1 MTGMQDDK
9 FIDTSVLVYAFDNA
23 NQKKHAITTNL
34 INNILNKGGRVIIS
48 NQVLLELYNVLTRF
62 ISKPLAAEEAKS
74 IILDFFDSQDW
85 IKLDYSTSTTKRA
98 ITVATDIKVSIW
110 DVLIA
115 ETMRENDIY
124 VIVTENEKDFRR
136 IPGITV
142 ENPFK

>member
-1 MTGMQDDK
+1 M
-9 FIDTSVLVYAFDNA
+9 
-23 NQKKHAITTNL
+23 
-34 INNILNKGGRVIIS
+34 
-48 NQVLLELYNVLTRF
+48 RF
-62 ISKPLAAEEAKS
+62 KIRALATEEAKS

-98 ITVATDIKVSIW
+98 ITIAADIKVAIW

-115 ETMRENDIY
+115 ETMRENEVYI
-124 VIVTENEKDFRR
+124 IVTENEKDFRR

>member
-9 FIDTSVLVYAFDNA
+9 FIDTSVLVYAFDKA
-23 NQKKHAITTNL
+23 DQKKHAITTNL
-34 INNILNKGGRVIIS
+34 IDDILNKGGRVIVS
-48 NQVLLELYNVLTRF
+48 SQVLLELYNVLTRF
-62 ISKPLAAEEAKS
+62 ISKPLAADEAKS

-85 IKLDYSTSTTKRA
+85 IKLDYSASTTKRA
-98 ITVATDIKVSIW
+98 ITVAADIKVAIW

-115 ETMRENDIY
+115 ETMRENEIY
-124 VIVTENEKDFRR
+124 VIVTENENDFRR

>member
-1 MTGMQDDK
+1 MQDNK
-9 FIDTSVLVYAFDNA
+9 FIDTSVLVYAFDKTD
-23 NQKKHAITTNL
+23 QKKHAVTTNL
-34 INNILNKGGRVIIS
+34 IDDILNKEGRVIVS

-62 ISKPLAAEEAKS
+62 ISKPLATEEAKS

-98 ITVATDIKVSIW
+98 ITIAADIKVAIW

-115 ETMRENDIY
+115 ETMRENEVYI
-124 VIVTENEKDFRR
+124 IVTENEKDFRR

>member
-23 NQKKHAITTNL
+23 DQKKHAITTNF
-34 INNILNKGGRVIIS
+34 INNILNKGGRVIVS